1 MAVYR
6 SRPLDREAI
15 AEILAAYDG
24 VRAVYLFGSQAL
36 GRAQAGSDI
45 DLAVVP
51 RDSAPRPDKLAILGD
66 LAAAGFTN
74 VDLVF
79 LDTDDIVLKFEVVR
93 LNDLIYQAPDF
104 DSGTYFSKIVRMYWD
119 FLPYLRIQREAYKRR
134 ILDGTQ

>member
-15 AEILAAYDG
+15 AEIFAAYNG
-24 VRAVYLFGSQAL
+24 VQAVYLFGSQAL
-36 GRAQAGSDI
+36 GRARAGSDI

-51 RDSAPRPDKLAILGD
+51 RESAPRPDKLAILGD

-93 LNDLIYQAPDF
+93 LNDLIYQTTDF